1 MSEERLR
8 SITSSSHLA
17 PDEVARHTFGSVRR
31 GFDPNEVRAYLESLA
46 VGLRGLAERET
57 ELLQEIADAEHRA
70 ANPVLDDAALTAA
83 LGTETAR
90 VLHSAHE
97 AAAEILANAE
107 SEADRI
113 LTAAHEDIEENRTR
127 TEARLAEQ
135 TAAAD
140 AEAGELL
147 ERTNQQA
154 AAELDRA
161 RNEADDLLGHARE
174 QCQAMVDEAQGLRT
188 RVLAD
193 LARRRKVLHAQIEQL
208 RAGRERLA
216 ETVQDV
222 RRSVD
227 TIAEDLFA
235 AEDNAR
241 LAAEE
246 AGRQAAGRPD
256 EGTPEE
262 VAALLLAEE
271 AEAIAGAEG
280 AGTTEDPVQPDPEA
294 PEPGGQDEAADG
306 AVTVADN
313 AGGESPVDA
322 LFAKIRAAREEE
334 SDTQPEPPPPGD
346 GPGPDSDA
354 GTEVEAEADESA
366 GQEPHDESD
375 EDGPPEDRH
384 PLAVRRDELIGPI
397 VTSLA
402 RRLKRTLQDSQN
414 ELLDSL
420 RSKGSHWSIELL
432 PDEKEHVD
440 GYATAALPA
449 LEQASAAGAAFAADG
464 AAQGPRTDVLVGIAH
479 DLAEAVVGPLR
490 RRLSDAEPGLADA
503 DEGVVAEH
511 VGSAF
516 REWKGE
522 RIERLAG
529 DHVVAAF
536 SAGTVSAVGDAQIEW
551 LAVAGSGD
559 APCPDCEDNGLS
571 GPQPPDRG
579 IPHRS
584 PASAGASRVSMPVD
598 ALFNLGCS
606 PCVPQV
612 TSLRFRARRRAA
624 VGSSSP

>member
-1 MSEERLR
+1 MPEERLR

-46 VGLRGLAERET
+46 VGLRGLAERES

-271 AEAIAGAEG
+271 AEAVERAEG

-294 PEPGGQDEAADG
+294 TQPGGQDEAADG

-313 AGGESPVDA
+313 AGDESPVDA

-334 SDTQPEPPPPGD
+334 SETQPEPPPPGD
-346 GPGPDSDA
+346 EPGPASDGGA
-354 GTEVEAEADESA
+354 EVEAEADESP
-366 GQEPHDESD
+366 GQGPADDEGD
-375 EDGPPEDRH
+375 EDGPPEDRN

-440 GYATAALPA
+440 GYATAALPT
-449 LEQASAAGAAFAADG
+449 LEQASAAGVAFAADG

-511 VGSAF
+511 VGSTF

-536 SAGTVSAVGDAQIEW
+536 SAGTISAVGDAQIEW
-551 LAVAGSGD
+551 VAMAGSGD

-571 GPQPPDRG
+571 GPQPPDQEFPTGHQHPPAHPGCRCLLT
-579 IPHRS
+579 RS
-584 PASAGASRVSMPVD
+584 S
-598 ALFNLGCS
+598 
-606 PCVPQV
+606 
-612 TSLRFRARRRAA
+612 T
-624 VGSSSP
+624 

>member
-1 MSEERLR
+1 MPEERLR

-46 VGLRGLAERET
+46 VGLRGLAERES

-271 AEAIAGAEG
+271 AEAVEGAEG
-280 AGTTEDPVQPDPEA
+280 VGMAEGAAARPDPEDDRTRRAGRA
-294 PEPGGQDEAADG
+294 PP
-306 AVTVADN
+306 
-313 AGGESPVDA
+313 
-322 LFAKIRAAREEE
+322 
-334 SDTQPEPPPPGD
+334 
-346 GPGPDSDA
+346 
-354 GTEVEAEADESA
+354 
-366 GQEPHDESD
+366 
-375 EDGPPEDRH
+375 
-384 PLAVRRDELIGPI
+384 
-397 VTSLA
+397 
-402 RRLKRTLQDSQN
+402 
-414 ELLDSL
+414 
-420 RSKGSHWSIELL
+420 
-432 PDEKEHVD
+432 
-440 GYATAALPA
+440 
-449 LEQASAAGAAFAADG
+449 
-464 AAQGPRTDVLVGIAH
+464 
-479 DLAEAVVGPLR
+479 
-490 RRLSDAEPGLADA
+490 AEP
-503 DEGVVAEH
+503 
-511 VGSAF
+511 
-516 REWKGE
+516 
-522 RIERLAG
+522 
-529 DHVVAAF
+529 
-536 SAGTVSAVGDAQIEW
+536 
-551 LAVAGSGD
+551 
-559 APCPDCEDNGLS
+559 
-571 GPQPPDRG
+571 
-579 IPHRS
+579 
-584 PASAGASRVSMPVD
+584 
-598 ALFNLGCS
+598 
-606 PCVPQV
+606 
-612 TSLRFRARRRAA
+612 
-624 VGSSSP
+624 